1 MEADQIKNPVA
12 LVTGST
18 AGIGKAIAGALAK
31 EGYDLIVNGRRPE
44 REVEELIKQLEK
56 ANGRSGSC
64 LYVRGDISDQTTR
77 DKIVALV
84 EQQYPGLCM
93 LVNNAGVPSARR
105 KDMLELNEDEIVRL
119 LKINLIGPFLLTS
132 ALAPLI
138 DSKTSSGHIINIS
151 SISAYTVSTERAD
164 YCISKAG
171 MSMMTQLFAQRLA
184 EQNVSVF
191 EIRPGIIKTDMTAP
205 VQEKYDRLIA
215 GGLLPISRWGL
226 PDDIAAVVTGIAK
239 GYYPYATGEVI
250 NIDGGFHIRQL

>member
-1 MEADQIKNPVA
+1 MAANQVRTPAA
-12 LVTGST
+12 LITGST

-31 EGYDLIVNGRRPE
+31 EGYGIIVNGRRAPA
-44 REVEELIKQLEK
+44 EVEELIQQLEK
-56 ANGRSGSC
+56 ANGRPGSC
-64 LYVRGDISDQTTR
+64 CYLRGDISDPTIR
-77 DKIVALV
+77 DEIAALV
-84 EQQYPGLCM
+84 KKEYPGLCI
-93 LVNNAGVPSARR
+93 LVNNAGVPTAVR
-105 KDMLELNEDEIVRL
+105 KDMLELNEEEMIRL

-132 ALAPLI
+132 ALAPLL
-138 DSKTSSGHIINIS
+138 DSKTSPGYIVNIS

-164 YCISKAG
+164 YCLSKAG

-184 EQNVSVF
+184 QQNVAVF

-215 GGLLPISRWGL
+215 DGLLPIDRWGV
-226 PDDIAAVVTGIAK
+226 PDDIAAVVTGISK